1 VLNFLWK
8 FLFIS
13 GNIVYNDKTGRKV
26 KEMKIRLKDP
36 LPDEIIFIIHTKA
49 HELKNEGIQRIDA
62 DDIKSYLYNVKW
74 KDRVTVEYCDVIND
88 IMSLNFSELF
98 DFLRAK
104 VIVDARKKEITD
116 FNDLIFK

>member
-1 VLNFLWK
+1 MLNFLWK

-13 GNIVYNDKTGRKV
+13 GDIVYNDKTGRKV

>member
-1 VLNFLWK
+1 M
-8 FLFIS
+8 
-13 GNIVYNDKTGRKV
+13 
-26 KEMKIRLKDP
+26 MKIRLKEP